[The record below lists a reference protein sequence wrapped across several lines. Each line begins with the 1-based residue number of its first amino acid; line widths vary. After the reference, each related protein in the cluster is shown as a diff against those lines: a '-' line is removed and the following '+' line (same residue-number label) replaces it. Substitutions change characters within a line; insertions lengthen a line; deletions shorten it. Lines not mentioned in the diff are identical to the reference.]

1 MNRIP
6 RVLILAGEAIGAA
19 RETALAFKA
28 ARFEVDIESI
38 GSLVRRRMSLDQLSS
53 HYQVLSVPGGFSYG
67 DYLGAG
73 KVLAIKIRHGLRWDL
88 THFVQRGGLVLGI
101 GNGFQTLVRLGVFAK
116 DMSITRNDHGRFLSE
131 WTRLVPVGNRC
142 VWIRGLGNLDLP
154 VRHGEGRVV
163 IAAGSRLEVWARM
176 ERMGMACLRYESDI
190 NGSEQRIAGVC
201 DASGRIFGLMPH
213 PENFI
218 RWTQHPEWT
227 MQPARASAPGQGL
240 MIFENAYQEAIR
252 SL

>member
-1 MNRIP
+1 MTRNP
-6 RVLILAGEAIGAA
+6 RALILTGEALGCA
-19 RETALAFKA
+19 RETGLAFKL
-28 ARFEVDIESI
+28 ARFDVDIESV
-38 GSLVRRRMSLDQLSS
+38 GSLLRRRVTLDQLLSR
-53 HYQVLSVPGGFSYG
+53 YQALSIPGGFSFG

-73 KVLAIKIRHGLRWDL
+73 RVLAIKIRHGLRWDL
-88 THFVQRGGLVLGI
+88 GQFVQKGGLVLGI
-101 GNGFQTLVRLGVFAK
+101 GNGFQTLVRLGAFAK

-142 VWIRGLGNLDLP
+142 VWTRGLGSFDLP
-154 VRHGEGRVV
+154 VRHAEGRVV

-190 NGSEQRIAGVC
+190 NGSEQQIAGVC
-201 DASGRIFGLMPH
+201 DSSGRIFGLMPH
-213 PENFI
+213 PENFV

-227 MQPARASAPGQGL
+227 LQPARASAPGQGL
-240 MIFENAYQEAIR
+240 MIFENAFQEAAR